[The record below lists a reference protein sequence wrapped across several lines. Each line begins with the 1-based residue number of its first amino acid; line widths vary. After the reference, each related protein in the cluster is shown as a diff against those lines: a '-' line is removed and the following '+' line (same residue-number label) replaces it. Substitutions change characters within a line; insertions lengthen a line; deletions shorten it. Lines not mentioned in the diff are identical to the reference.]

1 MCFVLPCT
9 SDFCNN
15 QTLTGF
21 LSLKSSTMQTNKLR
35 LHTDPSPYFPWTVTD
50 FTKESLVK
58 QADFEG
64 TFAQIRLCKAG
75 ALLALFLYG

>member
-1 MCFVLPCT
+1 
-9 SDFCNN
+9 
-15 QTLTGF
+15 
-21 LSLKSSTMQTNKLR
+21 MQTNKLR